1 MMSLPDSTF
10 SPAFPSLE
18 RVEGTEGVER
28 SLSPARGARPA
39 VFLDRDGVLN
49 EETGYVHQPDEVVW
63 IPGSLEAVRR
73 LHEAGF
79 MLIVVTN
86 QAGVARG
93 FYTEADVQ
101 ALHRWM
107 ASEIQRA
114 GGHIDAW
121 YYNPTH
127 PEGTVPRYA
136 IEHPDRKPGTGMFER
151 ALREHG
157 IDPTRSFMVGDKTSD
172 LIPARQL
179 EMTTLLV
186 RTGHG
191 PGHLELAP
199 ADVVVDDLAAA
210 AEWILGSG

>member
-1 MMSLPDSTF
+1 M
-10 SPAFPSLE
+10 
-18 RVEGTEGVER
+18 ER
-28 SLSPARGARPA
+28 SLSPARGTHLRPA

-49 EETGYVHQPDEVVW
+49 EESGYVHRIDEVTW
-63 IPGSLEAVRR
+63 IPGSLDAVRR

-79 MLIVVTN
+79 VLILVTN

-93 FYTEADVQ
+93 LYTEADVQ

-107 ASEIQRA
+107 DDAIQRA
-114 GGHIDAW
+114 GGRIDAW

-136 IEHPDRKPGTGMFER
+136 IKHPDRKPGTGMFER

-157 IDPTRSFMVGDKTSD
+157 IDPMRSFMVGDKTSD

-179 EMTTLLV
+179 ELVNILV

-191 PGHLELAP
+191 PDHLELAP

-210 AEWILGSG
+210 ADWILGLGDASSKAVIPDPDPGSRSA